1 MKLLNKKSLTALALV
16 GAFSFG
22 NASAMTSITMPLT
35 SVVGVSSSNLRVHVE
50 DGIAHLF
57 GTVENGSESALANQ
71 TQFNLKENI
80 MKLSA
85 KQSIAALALIGA
97 MSVGTASAMT
107 SATMPL
113 TSVVGVG
120 SSNLRVHV
128 EDGIAHIFGIVENGS
143 EAALAQAHVE
153 KLPGVDKVINRILL
167 D

>member
-57 GTVENGSESALANQ
+57 GTVENGSESALA
-71 TQFNLKENI
+71 
-80 MKLSA
+80 
-85 KQSIAALALIGA
+85 
-97 MSVGTASAMT
+97 
-107 SATMPL
+107 
-113 TSVVGVG
+113 
-120 SSNLRVHV
+120 
-128 EDGIAHIFGIVENGS
+128 
-143 EAALAQAHVE
+143 QAHAE
-153 KLPGVDKVINRILL
+153 KLPGVDKVINRVLL